1 MKFFITPNSQSKHG
15 YDLIVENDDG
25 TTKRIELTR
34 KTGDG
39 YIHLPA
45 EYHEIL
51 NRKLVKFT
59 DFEGQEMYEV
69 TKRDVATRSAKK
81 SENSTSIVKP
91 KVTLIERGNILDN
104 PEDKKLWQELC
115 KKIERAELIA
125 AARAEMEKWQRE
137 IEKLSEIES

>member
-1 MKFFITPNSQSKHG
+1 MKFYITPNNQSKHG
-15 YDLIVENDDG
+15 YDLVVDNDG
-25 TTKRIELTR
+25 EMKTIELTR

-59 DFEGQEMYEV
+59 DFEGQEMYEI
-69 TKRDVATRSAKK
+69 TRREGNARTTSK
-81 SENSTSIVKP
+81 SSGEPKVVKP
-91 KVTLIERGNILDN
+91 KITMMERGNILED
-104 PEDKKLWQELC
+104 PADKKLWQELC

-125 AARAEMEKWQRE
+125 AAKAEMTKWQQE
-137 IEKLSEIES
+137 IERLMEAQG

>member
-15 YDLIVENDDG
+15 YDLIVENDDRI
-25 TTKRIELTR
+25 TKRIALTK

-59 DFEGQEMYEV
+59 DFEGQDMYEV
-69 TKRDVATRSAKK
+69 TRRDGTARNVKKPEGVATVA
-81 SENSTSIVKP
+81 KP
-91 KVTLIERGNILDN
+91 KITMIERGNILDD
-104 PEDKKLWQELC
+104 PVDKKLWQELC

-137 IEKLSEIES
+137 IERLSDVES

>member
-1 MKFFITPNSQSKHG
+1 MKFYITPNNQSKHG
-15 YDLIVENDDG
+15 YDLIVDNDG
-25 TTKRIELTR
+25 EMKTIELTR

-39 YIHLPA
+39 YIHLPT

-69 TKRDVATRSAKK
+69 TRREGNTRTVTK
-81 SENSTSIVKP
+81 SSGEPKVVKP
-91 KVTLIERGNILDN
+91 KITMMERGNILED
-104 PEDKKLWQELC
+104 PADKKLWQELC

-125 AARAEMEKWQRE
+125 AAKAEMTKWQQE
-137 IEKLSEIES
+137 IERLCEAQG

>member
-1 MKFFITPNSQSKHG
+1 MKFYITPNNQSKHG
-15 YDLIVENDDG
+15 YDLIVDNDG
-25 TTKRIELTR
+25 EMKTIELTR

-69 TKRDVATRSAKK
+69 TRREGTTRTTTK
-81 SENSTSIVKP
+81 SSGEPKVVKP
-91 KVTLIERGNILDN
+91 KITMMERGNIL
-104 PEDKKLWQELC
+104 EDPDDKRLWQELC
-115 KKIERAELIA
+115 KKIERAELVA
-125 AARAEMEKWQRE
+125 AAKAEMMKWEQE
-137 IEKLSEIES
+137 IARLMEAQG